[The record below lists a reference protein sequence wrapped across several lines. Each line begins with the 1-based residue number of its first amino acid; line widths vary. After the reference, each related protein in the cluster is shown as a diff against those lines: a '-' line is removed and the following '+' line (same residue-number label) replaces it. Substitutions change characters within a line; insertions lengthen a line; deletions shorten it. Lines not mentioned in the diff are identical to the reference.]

1 MCGSMC
7 AHSCPRTSSG
17 TASMCSASAM
27 CVIAQPT
34 KNAAAPYWAARI
46 SPLVRSASRASFGT
60 TYKPMKP

>member
-1 MCGSMC
+1 
-7 AHSCPRTSSG
+7 
-17 TASMCSASAM
+17 MCSASAM